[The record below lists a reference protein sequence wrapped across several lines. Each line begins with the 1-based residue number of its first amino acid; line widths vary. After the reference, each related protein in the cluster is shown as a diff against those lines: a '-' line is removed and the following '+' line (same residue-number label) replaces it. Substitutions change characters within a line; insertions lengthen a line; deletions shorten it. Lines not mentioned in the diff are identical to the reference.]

1 MLPTVERLGALG
13 VGATLSML
21 IDSGWVMRNL
31 ACSLGHAED
40 HERRR
45 AELVEA
51 GHRLGFATT
60 EMKPLAP
67 LSHTDELRIAAEQ
80 VAVAVTAMIEA
91 NDPVVVVSPH
101 PGDGH
106 HAHEAVAQ
114 GVLLALEGLPDG
126 PVWWQYGVWNDL
138 PKPTTFAPY
147 GEDVMTRIAHVIDA
161 YRGENARS
169 NYDLMYPARAVVAR
183 TLGSERVFGFGTAT
197 ASDLPYADLVTE
209 VRHTAAG
216 WQIAAPRVFS
226 TAEPVATAW
235 EPADVSWWVRSPSLR
250 ELWNRPG

>member
-1 MLPTVERLGALG
+1 MTSTAGDTLITVSPHPDDETLG

-80 VAVAVTAMIEA
+80 VAVAVTAMIGVRV
-91 NDPVVVVSPH
+91 DTPCRRRISL
-101 PGDGH
+101 
-106 HAHEAVAQ
+106 VASYPSRT
-114 GVLLALEGLPDG
+114 GI
-126 PVWWQYGVWNDL
+126 WQS
-138 PKPTTFAPY
+138 
-147 GEDVMTRIAHVIDA
+147 MRIA
-161 YRGENARS
+161 
-169 NYDLMYPARAVVAR
+169 
-183 TLGSERVFGFGTAT
+183 
-197 ASDLPYADLVTE
+197 
-209 VRHTAAG
+209 
-216 WQIAAPRVFS
+216 
-226 TAEPVATAW
+226 
-235 EPADVSWWVRSPSLR
+235 
-250 ELWNRPG
+250 